1 MSAVPSLLNQ
11 LAYLVRKISSVD
23 MYVHSLRHVMCVFT
37 NKCRPKSTSDVYVFL
52 GPLHGDANTDDLSPL
67 VTYVF
72 LGPLHGDANTDKT

>member
-1 MSAVPSLLNQ
+1 
-11 LAYLVRKISSVD
+11 

-67 VTYVF
+67 VTYMYSWVHCMVM
-72 LGPLHGDANTDKT
+72 LTQTRPESTGDICIPGSTAW